1 MPSNYPQQGCARSP
15 VSSFGS
21 QFKGMLRH
29 QTGPRR
35 QGCKMVRGPAAL
47 NPQGEVES
55 TGLVLSD

>member
-1 MPSNYPQQGCARSP
+1 MPFNYPQQGCARSP
-15 VSSFGS
+15 VCSFGS

-35 QGCKMVRGPAAL
+35 ESCKVVGGPAAL

-55 TGLVLSD
+55 TGFVLSG